1 MLITK
6 DMVGKTVYCIGSQPH
21 RNYHPAKLERVV
33 TKVGRKFDGLKKLSN
48 PHEKALLKK

>member
-6 DMVGKTVYCIGSQPH
+6 DMVGKTVYCLNSQPR

-33 TKVGRKFDGLKKLSN
+33 TKVGRKYIYIDDEQYE
-48 PHEKALLKK
+48 PR